1 MTALFQSMCND
12 FYTQW
17 LIHMIVITFFQ
28 DKSYKLFDQGAK
40 RNNLISLKLES
51 P

>member
-1 MTALFQSMCND
+1 
-12 FYTQW
+12 
-17 LIHMIVITFFQ
+17 MIVITFFQ

-40 RNNLISLKLES
+40 RNNNLISLKLES